1 MQLSVRQSH
10 NVLARDYPN
19 QDCSAASALEV
30 VGERWTMLIFRDIL
44 AGHRRFDDLQRSLG
58 IARNVLASRLDR
70 LVEEGILEPRP
81 YSERPPR
88 FEYFL
93 TEKGLDLWPVF
104 IALLAWGD
112 RHLAGPEGPTTA
124 IEHKD
129 CGGRMNDRRICERCG
144 AHMTVRD
151 ARGVPGPGS
160 TPRSLERWKRP
171 HRAAA

>member
-1 MQLSVRQSH
+1 MLR
-10 NVLARDYPN
+10 RDYPD
-19 QDCSAASALEV
+19 QDCSVASALEL

-58 IARNVLASRLDR
+58 IARNVLAARLDR
-70 LVEEGILEPRP
+70 LVAEGIVERRS

-88 FEYFL
+88 HEYFL

-112 RHLAGPEGPTTA
+112 RHAPPTDGA
-124 IEHKD
+124 SMLILHKE

-144 AHMTVRD
+144 AELTVRD
-151 ARGVPGPGS
+151 ARPALGPGS
-160 TPRSLERWKRP
+160 TPRVRDRLASRVK
-171 HRAAA
+171 AA